1 MKISIIIPTIN
12 EEENIPQL
20 LELLKSSG
28 GNAIK
33 EIIVVD
39 GGSKDKTMQLAAEHG
54 ATTLTSPE
62 RGRAAQMNFAAS
74 QATGDVLYFVHA
86 DSRPPTTFAEDIK
99 KTIRDGFPI
108 GCYRFKFD
116 SKKFMLKV
124 NSFFTR
130 FDKIMFRGGDQ
141 TLFVTREVFQEFN
154 GYDEHHKI
162 MEEYDFIERVRQ
174 KYPFKIMDGDVLVS
188 ARKYDNNSYLKV
200 NFANFVVFN
209 MYRLGYPQEK
219 MIKIYYRMLGQ
230 ENYNFDL
237 E

>member
-1 MKISIIIPTIN
+1 MPS
-12 EEENIPQL
+12 L
-20 LELLKSSG
+20 LELLKTNG
-28 GNAIK
+28 GESVH

-39 GGSKDKTMQLAAEHG
+39 GGSQDKTMQLASELG
-54 ATTLTSPE
+54 AMTLTSPE
-62 RGRAAQMNFAAS
+62 RGRAAQMNYAAKH
-74 QATGDVLYFVHA
+74 ATGDVLYFVHA
-86 DSRPPTTFAEDIK
+86 DSRPPGSFAGDIK
-99 KTIRDGFPI
+99 NAIEGGIPI

-116 SKKFMLKV
+116 SKKIMLKV

-162 MEEYDFIERVRQ
+162 MEEYDFIKRVRK

-219 MIKIYYRMLGQ
+219 MIKTYYRMLGQ